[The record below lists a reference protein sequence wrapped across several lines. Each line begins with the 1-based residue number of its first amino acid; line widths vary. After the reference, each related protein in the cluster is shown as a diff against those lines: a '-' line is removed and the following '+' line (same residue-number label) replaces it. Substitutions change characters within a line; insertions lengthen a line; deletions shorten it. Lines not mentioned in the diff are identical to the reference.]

1 MIEIKNVNKS
11 FSGTQ
16 VLKDI
21 NLDIQKGE
29 IIGIVGHSGAGK
41 STLLRCLNGLESYD
55 SGSIRVAVEKEE
67 NKDEVQLENC
77 DSEEIES
84 LGHEI
89 KDLSEKELRSLRRRL
104 GMIFQN
110 FNLLNRK
117 NVFDNVA
124 LPLEV
129 WKLDKKETNERV
141 TNLLELVGLKDKMY
155 SMPKDLSGGQK
166 QRVAIARALAL
177 EPEVLLCDEATS
189 ALDPNTTKSILNLI
203 KEINEKLN
211 ITVVIVTHQMEV
223 IKQICSRVAIMEAGE
238 IKSLGIVD
246 ELFLKPDASLE
257 KLLGEEEVFPEE
269 GVNIRIFFPK
279 EHSQQSIIT
288 SMAREL
294 DIDFSIVWGKLE
306 KFRENVLG
314 SLVINAS
321 EENKKNICDFLDK
334 KSIAWEVVTSAI
346 N

>member
-1 MIEIKNVNKS
+1 MIEIVDVNKS
-11 FSGTQ
+11 FSGTK

-21 NLDIQKGE
+21 KLNIEKGE

-41 STLLRCLNGLESYD
+41 STLLRCLNGLEIYD
-55 SGSIRVAVEKEE
+55 SGSIKAIG
-67 NKDEVQLENC
+67 N
-77 DSEEIES
+77 
-84 LGHEI
+84 EI
-89 KDLSEKELRSLRRRL
+89 KNLSEKELRSFRKRL

-129 WKLDKKETNERV
+129 WKVDKKEIKEKV
-141 TNLLELVGLKDKMY
+141 TKLLELVGLQDKSD
-155 SMPKDLSGGQK
+155 SMPRDLSGGQK

-177 EPEVLLCDEATS
+177 DPDILLCDEATS

-203 KEINEKLN
+203 REINEKLN
-211 ITVVIVTHQMEV
+211 ITVVVVTHQMEV
-223 IKQICSRVAIMEAGE
+223 VKQICSRVAIMEDGE
-238 IKSLGIVD
+238 IKSLGVVD
-246 ELFLKPDASLE
+246 ELFLKPDACLK
-257 KLLGEEEVFPEE
+257 KLLGEEEVLPED

-279 EHSQQSIIT
+279 ERSQQSIIT

-294 DIDFSIVWGKLE
+294 DIDFSIVLGKLE

-314 SLVINAS
+314 SLVINTS
-321 EENKKNICDFLDK
+321 EENRKNICDFLDK
-334 KSIAWEVVTSAI
+334 ESMAWEVITSAT

>member
-11 FSGTQ
+11 FSGTK

-21 NLDIQKGE
+21 NLTIEKGE
-29 IIGIVGHSGAGK
+29 IMGIVGHSGAGK
-41 STLLRCLNGLESYD
+41 STLLRCLNGLETYD
-55 SGSIRVAVEKEE
+55 SGSIKAIG
-67 NKDEVQLENC
+67 N
-77 DSEEIES
+77 
-84 LGHEI
+84 EI
-89 KDLSEKELRSLRRRL
+89 KDLGEKELRSFRRRL
-104 GMIFQN
+104 GMIFQS

-129 WKLDKKETNERV
+129 WKLDKKEINERV
-141 TNLLELVGLKDKMY
+141 TKLLELVGLQDKIY

-177 EPEVLLCDEATS
+177 EPDILLCDEATS

-223 IKQICSRVAIMEAGE
+223 IKQICSRVAIMEDGE
-238 IKSLGIVD
+238 IKSLGVVD
-246 ELFLKPDASLE
+246 ELFLKPDASLA
-257 KLLGEEEVFPEE
+257 KLLGEEEVLPED

-279 EHSQQSIIT
+279 ERSQQSIIT

-314 SLVINAS
+314 SLVINTS
-321 EENKKNICDFLDK
+321 EENRKNICDFLDK
-334 KSIAWEVVTSAI
+334 KAIAWEVIKNA

>member
-11 FSGTQ
+11 FSGTK

-21 NLDIQKGE
+21 NLTIEKGE
-29 IIGIVGHSGAGK
+29 IMGIVGHSGAGK
-41 STLLRCLNGLESYD
+41 STLLRCLNGLETYD
-55 SGSIRVAVEKEE
+55 SGSIKAIG
-67 NKDEVQLENC
+67 N
-77 DSEEIES
+77 
-84 LGHEI
+84 EI
-89 KDLSEKELRSLRRRL
+89 KDLGEKELRSFRRRL

-117 NVFDNVA
+117 DVFDNVA

-129 WKLDKKETNERV
+129 WKLDKKEINERV
-141 TNLLELVGLKDKMY
+141 TKLLELVGLQDKIH
-155 SMPKDLSGGQK
+155 SMPRDLSGGQK

-177 EPEVLLCDEATS
+177 EPDILLCDEATS

-223 IKQICSRVAIMEAGE
+223 IKQICSRVAIMEGGE
-238 IKSLGIVD
+238 IKSLGVVD

-257 KLLGEEEVFPEE
+257 KLLGEEEVLPED

-279 EHSQQSIIT
+279 EHSQQTIIT

-314 SLVINAS
+314 SLVINTS
-321 EENKKNICDFLDK
+321 EENRKNICDFLDK
-334 KSIAWEVVTSAI
+334 KDMAWEVIRNV

>member
-11 FSGTQ
+11 FSGNQ

-21 NLDIQKGE
+21 NLNIEKGE

-41 STLLRCLNGLESYD
+41 STLLRCLNGLETYD
-55 SGSIRVAVEKEE
+55 SGSIKIAVEKEE
-67 NKDEVQLENC
+67 NRDELQTENC
-77 DSEEIES
+77 DNENIENI
-84 LGHEI
+84 GHEI
-89 KDLSEKELRSLRRRL
+89 KDLSEKELRSFRRRL

-129 WKLDKKETNERV
+129 WKLDKKEINERV
-141 TNLLELVGLKDKMY
+141 TNLLELVGLQDKMY

-177 EPEVLLCDEATS
+177 EPDVLLCDEATS

-223 IKQICSRVAIMEAGE
+223 IKQICSRVAIMEGGE
-238 IKSLGIVD
+238 IKSLGVVD

-257 KLLGEEEVFPEE
+257 KLLGEEEVLPED

-279 EHSQQSIIT
+279 ERSQQSIIT

-294 DIDFSIVWGKLE
+294 NIDFSIVWGKLE

-314 SLVINAS
+314 SLVINTS
-321 EENKKNICDFLDK
+321 EENRKNICDFLDK
-334 KSIAWEVVTSAI
+334 KGISWEVVRNA